1 MEKIDQIDDDHGHP
15 DDGIQDDEY
24 PQCPHG
30 PWQCPYK
37 SLWPRFREF
46 GDQYMGHV
54 PTCSLCVQWAQVK
67 QLIKIA
73 DALKLLRYSG

>member
-1 MEKIDQIDDDHGHP
+1 MEKLDQIDGPPHEE
-15 DDGIQDDEY
+15 DGDY

-30 PWQCPYK
+30 PWPCPYK
-37 SLWPRFREF
+37 QLWPMFQEY
-46 GDQYMGHV
+46 GDDYVGHLPV
-54 PTCSLCVQWAQVK
+54 CNLCVQWSQVK